1 MKRMAKS
8 TGIALTIY
16 CLLALTL
23 LYGQAPNQGTRVLL
37 NQNRGTLMATPAA
50 TASCKV
56 TSLQLVIKTGND
68 DLRGGQ
74 DNLNVE
80 IHYTD
85 GRMQSAKNVNNGAN
99 WGNNSVHTVVIPL
112 SQAVQPME
120 IKELRLVHLAQGSFT
135 PPRSPLAV
143 VQPEPQLMQ
152 GIKSED
158 NWDMAEFQ
166 AVASSLNAPESSPA
180 ARVIPIAAFG
190 FHRFTGSVPDLL
202 IPANRDIRCPVAG
215 QVKQLQFRFRTGN
228 DDLRG
233 GNDNVNINI
242 QFTDGSQQGVPNVN
256 QGQRWVEGS
265 MHSVEVLLDRSVTLD
280 QIRAVTL
287 STTFTGGT
295 GGDNWNMD
303 SVDIMALV
311 DGTMRPVTTAGFH
324 RFSSDWSGP
333 KAKSITIALK

>member
-1 MKRMAKS
+1 MKRMATI
-8 TGIALTIY
+8 TGIAMVVY
-16 CLLALTL
+16 CFLALDL
-23 LYGQAPNQGTRVLL
+23 AYGQATNPGTRVLL
-37 NQNRGTLMATPAA
+37 NQNRGTLMAPAS
-50 TASCKV
+50 ASCNV
-56 TSLQLVIKTGND
+56 TTLELVIKTGND
-68 DLRGGQ
+68 DLRGGK

-80 IHYTD
+80 IHYKD
-85 GRMQSAKNVNNGAN
+85 GRMQTAKNLNNGAN
-99 WGNNSVHTVVIPL
+99 WGNNSVHTVVVPL
-112 SQAVQPME
+112 SQAVPPMN
-120 IKELRLVHLAQGSFT
+120 IKELRLIHQAQGSYT
-135 PPRSPLAV
+135 PPTSPLAV
-143 VQPEPQLMQ
+143 VQPEPQALK
-152 GIKSED
+152 GIQSED

-166 AVASSLNAPESSPA
+166 AVASSLNAPQNSPA

-202 IPANRDIRCPVAG
+202 IPANRDIRCPVSG

-233 GNDNVNINI
+233 GNDNVGINI
-242 QFTDGSQQGVPNVN
+242 QFADGSQQGVPNVN

-280 QIRAVTL
+280 QIKTVTL

-311 DGTMRPVTTAGFH
+311 DGTMRPVMTAGFH
-324 RFSSDWSGP
+324 RFSSDWTGP

>member
-1 MKRMAKS
+1 MKKS
-8 TGIALTIY
+8 AMGMGMVLAAY
-16 CLLALTL
+16 CLVAFNLV
-23 LYGQAPNQGTRVLL
+23 YGQATNPGSKVLL
-37 NQNRGTLMATPAA
+37 NQNRGTLMAPPVA

-56 TSLQLVIKTGND
+56 TTLELVIKTGND

-80 IHYTD
+80 IHYVG
-85 GRMQSAKNVNNGAN
+85 GRMQTAKNVNNGAN

-112 SQAVQPME
+112 SQAVQPMD
-120 IKELRLVHLAQGSFT
+120 IQELRLVHLAQGSFT

-143 VQPEPQLMQ
+143 VQPEPQLIQ

-166 AVASSLNAPESSPA
+166 AVASSLNAPQNSPA

-215 QVKQLQFRFRTGN
+215 QVKQLQFRFKTGN

-233 GNDNVNINI
+233 GNDNVGINI

-287 STTFTGGT
+287 TTTFTGGS

-311 DGTMRPVTTAGFH
+311 DGVMHPVTTAGFH
-324 RFSSDWSGP
+324 RFSSDWTGP